1 MKKLFFLYAVSIILF
16 SACNNDKKQ
25 TSVTP
30 AKTEPEKTTVDEN
43 EPAAAGQ
50 AVLEKKVEELN
61 KLLPLSLDLVKALLP
76 EELGG
81 MKRTSADANNSMGFS
96 AGQAEYVKDDTVKI
110 RLSIFD
116 CAGEAGSGFYSVNYW
131 NKLNNNT
138 ENEKGYTKTI
148 DFNGGKA
155 IEGFDKE
162 TAEYRL
168 MYPSGDRYLIGIS
181 GERTGLDA
189 VKAAAK
195 NLNIK

>member
-1 MKKLFFLYAVSIILF
+1 MKKLFFFYAVSIMLLP
-16 SACNNDKKQ
+16 ACNNDKKQ
-25 TSVTP
+25 TSVSATQS
-30 AKTEPEKTTVDEN
+30 EKEKVTVDEN
-43 EPAAAGQ
+43 ETDAARQ
-50 AVLEKKVEELN
+50 AVLGKKVEELN

-76 EELGG
+76 EELAG
-81 MKRTSADANNSMGFS
+81 MKRNTADANNSMGFS
-96 AGQAEYVKDDTVKI
+96 AGQAEYVKDDTAKI

-131 NKLNNNT
+131 NKLDNNT

-155 IEGFDKE
+155 IEGYDKE

-168 MYPSGDRYLIGIS
+168 MYLSGDRYLVGIS

-195 NLNIK
+195 SLDIK

>member
-1 MKKLFFLYAVSIILF
+1 MKKIISCFIL
-16 SACNNDKKQ
+16 SLLLLAACNNNKKP
-25 TSVTP
+25 TAADNKATN
-30 AKTEPEKTTVDEN
+30 EKSTVDINKSAVDE
-43 EPAAAGQ
+43 GL

-76 EELGG
+76 EELAGI
-81 MKRTSADANNSMGFS
+81 KKTSADANNSMGFS
-96 AGQAEYVKDDTVKI
+96 AGQAEYVKDDTAKI

-131 NKLNNNT
+131 NKLNSNT
-138 ENEKGYTKTI
+138 GNEKGYTKTI

-168 MYPSGDRYLIGIS
+168 MYLSGDRYLVGIS
-181 GERTGLDA
+181 GEHIGLDA

-195 NLNIK
+195 SLNIK

>member
-1 MKKLFFLYAVSIILF
+1 MKKLFAFCTLSFMLLI
-16 SACNNDKKQ
+16 ACNNDKKQ
-25 TSVTP
+25 TSVP
-30 AKTEPEKTTVDEN
+30 AAQSEKEKVAIDEN
-43 EPAAAGQ
+43 ETVAAGQ
-50 AVLEKKVEELN
+50 AVLEKKTEELN

-76 EELGG
+76 EELAG
-81 MKRTSADANNSMGFS
+81 MKRISADANNSMGFS
-96 AGQAEYVKDDTVKI
+96 AGQAEYAKDDTAKI

-138 ENEKGYTKTI
+138 ENEKGYSKTV

-168 MYPSGDRYLIGIS
+168 MYESGNRYLVGIS
-181 GERTGLDA
+181 GERIGLDA
-189 VKAAAK
+189 IKAAAK
-195 NLNIK
+195 SLNIK

>member
-1 MKKLFFLYAVSIILF
+1 MKKLFAGFFLSFMLF
-16 SACNNDKKQ
+16 VACNNDKKQ
-25 TSVTP
+25 TSVP
-30 AKTEPEKTTVDEN
+30 ATQSEKEKETVDES
-43 EPAAAGQ
+43 ETIAAGQ
-50 AVLEKKVEELN
+50 AILEKKVEKLN

-76 EELGG
+76 EELAGI
-81 MKRTSADANNSMGFS
+81 KKTSADANNSMGFS
-96 AGQAEYVKDDTVKI
+96 AGQAEYVKDDTAKI

-155 IEGFDKE
+155 IEGYDKE

-168 MYPSGDRYLIGIS
+168 MYLSGDRYLVGIS
-181 GERTGLDA
+181 GEHIGLDA
-189 VKAAAK
+189 VKSAAK
-195 NLNIK
+195 SLDIK